1 LRFPGRKATYSV
13 KEENEFFPERKND
26 MEANPHDPR
35 VLEEARPGGRISP
48 EAERAGQLAR
58 TRVRFGILALL
69 FFGVVINYLDRANL
83 ALAIPVIGV
92 DLHLNAVERGLVL
105 SAFGWSYV
113 LMQIPGGFVIDRLGP
128 RMTFALSLGTW
139 SIVTMLQAL
148 ARNAATFIGLRVL
161 LGITEAPAFPL
172 NSRVVATWFPA
183 RERGFAIGV
192 YTAGEFGGLAIL
204 TPVLSLILANLG
216 WQAMFVICGSIGILY
231 ALFWY
236 LTYRDP
242 KHSRRV
248 NQAEL
253 DYIKEGGGLAET
265 VPEGRGFSWADVVV
279 LLSHRQLW
287 GIYIGQFAVG
297 VTLWFFL
304 TWFPSY
310 LVEARHLSIIHA
322 GLYASIPYI
331 SAMLGVLFG
340 GVFSDGL
347 IRRGVPVGPARKTP
361 VIIGLLGASTIV
373 LANFLSNINLVI
385 AVMAVAFFCQ
395 GMSNMSWTLVT
406 EMAPRELQGLT
417 GGVFNFFANV
427 PSIVTPIVIGFILA
441 TTNSFNGALLFVSIV
456 DLIGVLSYI
465 FVIGRVYRIQLK
477 PSLGL

>member
-1 LRFPGRKATYSV
+1 
-13 KEENEFFPERKND
+13 
-26 MEANPHDPR
+26 METNPRDP
-35 VLEEARPGGRISP
+35 VALEEARASNRISP
-48 EAERAGQLAR
+48 AAERAGQLAR
-58 TRVRFGILALL
+58 TRVRYVILALL

-83 ALAIPVIGV
+83 ALALPVIGV
-92 DLHLNAVERGLVL
+92 DLNLNAVEKGLIL

-113 LMQIPGGFVIDRLGP
+113 LMQIPGGIIIDRFGP
-128 RMTFALSLGTW
+128 RLTFAVSLATW
-139 SIVTMLQAL
+139 SIVTMLQGL
-148 ARNAATFIGLRVL
+148 ARNAAALIGLRVL

-172 NSRVVATWFPA
+172 NSRVVGTWFPA

-192 YTAGEFGGLAIL
+192 YTAGEFGGLAIFA
-204 TPVLSLILANLG
+204 PILAFILSNWG
-216 WQAMFVICGSIGILY
+216 WPAMFAICGAIGVLY
-231 ALFWY
+231 AVIWFLS
-236 LTYRDP
+236 YRDP
-242 KHSRRV
+242 RQSRSV
-248 NQAEL
+248 NEAEL
-253 DYIKEGGGLAET
+253 SYIREGGGLVET
-265 VPEGRGFSWADVVV
+265 VAASRRFSWADVFE

-310 LVEARHLSIIHA
+310 LVQARHLSIIHA
-322 GLYASIPYI
+322 GFYASIPYL

-347 IRRGVPVGPARKTP
+347 IRRGASIGVARKTP
-361 VIIGLLGASTIV
+361 VILGLLGASTIM
-373 LANFLSNINLVI
+373 LANYVSDINLVI
-385 AVMAVAFFCQ
+385 AIMAVAFFCQ

-427 PSIVTPIVIGFILA
+427 PSIVTPIVIGYILA
-441 TTNSFNGALLFVSIV
+441 TTNSFNGALIFITVV

-465 FVIGRVYRIQLK
+465 FIIGKVYRIQLK
-477 PSLGL
+477 PALGL

>member
-1 LRFPGRKATYSV
+1 MGLFSIPKYFLNQTRRERKMSSDLKGTTSMETKAT
-13 KEENEFFPERKND
+13 D
-26 MEANPHDPR
+26 
-35 VLEEARPGGRISP
+35 RISP
-48 EAERAGQLAR
+48 VAERAGQLAR
-58 TRVRFGILALL
+58 TRVRYGILALL

-83 ALAIPVIGV
+83 ALALPVIGV
-92 DLHLNAVERGLVL
+92 DLQLNAVEKGLIL

-113 LMQIPGGFVIDRLGP
+113 LMQIPGGIVIDRFGP
-128 RMTFALSLGTW
+128 RLTFAVSLFTW
-139 SIVTMLQAL
+139 SVVTMLQAL
-148 ARNAATFIGLRVL
+148 ARSAAVFIGLRVV

-172 NSRVVATWFPA
+172 NSRVVGTWFPA

-204 TPVLSLILANLG
+204 TPVLAFILST
-216 WQAMFVICGSIGILY
+216 WSWPAMFAICGAIGILY
-231 ALFWY
+231 AVFWFF
-236 LTYRDP
+236 TYRDP
-242 KHSRRV
+242 RQSRRV

-253 DYIKEGGGLAET
+253 DYIREGGGMVET
-265 VPEGRGFSWADVVV
+265 VAASRRFSWADVIV

-304 TWFPSY
+304 TWFPTY
-310 LVEARHLSIIHA
+310 LVQARGLSILHA
-322 GLYASIPYI
+322 GFYASVPYI

-347 IRRGVPVGPARKTP
+347 IRRGASVGVARKTP
-361 VIIGLLGASTIV
+361 VILGLLGASTIM
-373 LANFLSNINLVI
+373 LANYINDINLVI

-417 GGVFNFFANV
+417 GGVFNFFANI
-427 PSIVTPIVIGFILA
+427 PSIVTPLVIGFILA
-441 TTNSFNGALLFVSIV
+441 ATNSFNGALIFITVV

-465 FVIGRVYRIQLK
+465 FIIGKVYRIELK
-477 PSLGL
+477 PALGL

>member
-1 LRFPGRKATYSV
+1 MSSDLKGTTSMETKAT
-13 KEENEFFPERKND
+13 D
-26 MEANPHDPR
+26 
-35 VLEEARPGGRISP
+35 RISP
-48 EAERAGQLAR
+48 VAERAGQLAR
-58 TRVRFGILALL
+58 TRVRYGILALL

-83 ALAIPVIGV
+83 ALALPVIGV
-92 DLHLNAVERGLVL
+92 DLHLNAVEKGLIL

-113 LMQIPGGFVIDRLGP
+113 LMQIPGGIIIDRFGP
-128 RMTFALSLGTW
+128 RLTFAVSLFTW
-139 SIVTMLQAL
+139 SIVTMLQGL
-148 ARNAATFIGLRVL
+148 ARSAAVLIGLRVV

-172 NSRVVATWFPA
+172 NSRVVGTWFPA

-204 TPVLSLILANLG
+204 TPVLAFILST
-216 WQAMFVICGSIGILY
+216 WSWPAMFAICGVIGVLY
-231 ALFWY
+231 AVFWFF
-236 LTYRDP
+236 TYRDP
-242 KHSRRV
+242 KQSRRV

-253 DYIKEGGGLAET
+253 DYIREGGGMVET
-265 VPEGRGFSWADVVV
+265 VAASRRFSWADVIV

-304 TWFPSY
+304 TWFPTY
-310 LVEARHLSIIHA
+310 LVQARGLSILHA
-322 GLYASIPYI
+322 GFYASVPYI

-347 IRRGVPVGPARKTP
+347 IRRGASVGVARKTP
-361 VIIGLLGASTIV
+361 VILGLLGASTIM
-373 LANFLSNINLVI
+373 LANYINDINLVI
-385 AVMAVAFFCQ
+385 AVMAIAFFCQ

-417 GGVFNFFANV
+417 GGVFNFFANI
-427 PSIVTPIVIGFILA
+427 PSIVTPLVIGFILA
-441 TTNSFNGALLFVSIV
+441 ATNSFNGALIFITVV

-465 FVIGRVYRIQLK
+465 FIIGKVYRIELK
-477 PSLGL
+477 PALGL

>member
-1 LRFPGRKATYSV
+1 
-13 KEENEFFPERKND
+13 
-26 MEANPHDPR
+26 METNPRDPTA
-35 VLEEARPGGRISP
+35 LEEARSTNRISP
-48 EAERAGQLAR
+48 AAERAGQQAR
-58 TRVRFGILALL
+58 TRVRYGILALL

-83 ALAIPVIGV
+83 ALALPVMGV
-92 DLHLNAVERGLVL
+92 DLHLNTVEKGLVL

-113 LMQIPGGFVIDRLGP
+113 LMQIPGGLIIDRFGP
-128 RMTFALSLGTW
+128 RLTFAVSLGTW

-148 ARNAATFIGLRVL
+148 ARNAAVLIGLRVA

-172 NSRVVATWFPA
+172 NSRVVGTWFPA

-204 TPVLSLILANLG
+204 TPVLAYILTNWG
-216 WQAMFVICGSIGILY
+216 WPFMFAICGAIGILY
-231 ALFWY
+231 AVLWF
-236 LTYRDP
+236 LRYRDP
-242 KHSRRV
+242 RQSRRV
-248 NQAEL
+248 NEAEIS
-253 DYIKEGGGLAET
+253 YIREGGGLAET
-265 VPEGRGFSWADVVV
+265 VAASRRFAWSDVFE

-310 LVEARHLSIIHA
+310 LVTARHLSILHA
-322 GLYASIPYI
+322 GFYASIPYI

-347 IRRGVPVGPARKTP
+347 IRRGASVSVARKTP
-361 VIIGLLGASTIV
+361 VILGLLGASSIM
-373 LANFLSNINLVI
+373 LANFAADINLVI
-385 AVMAVAFFCQ
+385 AIMAVAFFCQ

-427 PSIVTPIVIGFILA
+427 PSIVTPLVIGFILA
-441 TTNSFNGALLFVSIV
+441 ATNSFNGALIFITVV

-465 FVIGRVYRIQLK
+465 FIIGRVYRIELESR
-477 PSLGL
+477 PALGL

>member
-1 LRFPGRKATYSV
+1 METKAT
-13 KEENEFFPERKND
+13 D
-26 MEANPHDPR
+26 
-35 VLEEARPGGRISP
+35 RISP
-48 EAERAGQLAR
+48 VAERAGQLAR
-58 TRVRFGILALL
+58 TRVRYGILALL

-83 ALAIPVIGV
+83 ALALPVIGV
-92 DLHLNAVERGLVL
+92 DLHLNAVEKGLIL

-113 LMQIPGGFVIDRLGP
+113 LMQIPGGIIIDRFGP
-128 RMTFALSLGTW
+128 RLTFAVSLFTW
-139 SIVTMLQAL
+139 SIVTMLQGL
-148 ARNAATFIGLRVL
+148 ARSAAVLIGLRVV

-172 NSRVVATWFPA
+172 NSRVVGTWFPA

-204 TPVLSLILANLG
+204 TPVLAFILST
-216 WQAMFVICGSIGILY
+216 WSWPAMFAICGVIGVLY
-231 ALFWY
+231 AVFWFF
-236 LTYRDP
+236 TYRDP
-242 KHSRRV
+242 KQSRRV

-253 DYIKEGGGLAET
+253 DYIREGGGMVET
-265 VPEGRGFSWADVVV
+265 VAASRRFSWADVIV

-304 TWFPSY
+304 TWFPTY
-310 LVEARHLSIIHA
+310 LVQARGLSILHA
-322 GLYASIPYI
+322 GFYASVPYI

-347 IRRGVPVGPARKTP
+347 IRRGASVGVARKTP
-361 VIIGLLGASTIV
+361 VILGLLGASTIM
-373 LANFLSNINLVI
+373 LANYINDINLVI
-385 AVMAVAFFCQ
+385 AVMAIAFFCQ

-417 GGVFNFFANV
+417 GGVFNFFANI
-427 PSIVTPIVIGFILA
+427 PSIVTPLVIGFILA
-441 TTNSFNGALLFVSIV
+441 ATNSFNGALIFITVV

-465 FVIGRVYRIQLK
+465 FIIGKVYRIELK
-477 PSLGL
+477 PALGL